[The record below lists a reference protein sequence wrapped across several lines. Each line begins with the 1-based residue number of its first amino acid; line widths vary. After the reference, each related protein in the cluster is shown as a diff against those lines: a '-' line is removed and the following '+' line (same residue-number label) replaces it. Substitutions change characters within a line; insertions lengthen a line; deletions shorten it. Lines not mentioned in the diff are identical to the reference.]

1 VAATVDLLE
10 FDLLE
15 GTLWLDA
22 RKRQAAQRAFRP
34 AATAARAAFRHTMP
48 LTGGSA
54 DTRSTPVS
62 AVIGEY
68 LRATPASE
76 FYPLDEAKIPR

>member
-1 VAATVDLLE
+1 
-10 FDLLE
+10 
-15 GTLWLDA
+15 
-22 RKRQAAQRAFRP
+22 
-34 AATAARAAFRHTMP
+34 MP